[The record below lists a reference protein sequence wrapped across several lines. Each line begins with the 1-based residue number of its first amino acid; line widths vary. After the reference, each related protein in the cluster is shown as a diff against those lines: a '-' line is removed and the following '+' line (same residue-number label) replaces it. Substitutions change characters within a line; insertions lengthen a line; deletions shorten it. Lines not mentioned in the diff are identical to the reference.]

1 MKIMETLNYFAIFL
15 IMGFILF
22 IFIFLPIMFLFSV
35 GTPNNGSHTGY
46 VTSVETSGLIFRTNG
61 VYFKTDTQ
69 SSQEDKYCAT
79 NEVLDQLKK
88 AQVEK
93 KLITINYKRGFLMP
107 IWECPGGS
115 ETEIISIQ

>member
-1 MKIMETLNYFAIFL
+1 MEIEEVLMVFGLLLVVGFL
-15 IMGFILF
+15 IVVLPFLI
-22 IFIFLPIMFLFSV
+22 IFNV

-46 VTSVETSGLIFRTNG
+46 VTAVERTGLIFKTNA

-69 SSQEDKYCAT
+69 SSQEDTYCAT
-79 NEVLDQLKK
+79 DEVVDQLRE

-93 KLITINYKRGFLMP
+93 KLVTVNYKRGFTMP